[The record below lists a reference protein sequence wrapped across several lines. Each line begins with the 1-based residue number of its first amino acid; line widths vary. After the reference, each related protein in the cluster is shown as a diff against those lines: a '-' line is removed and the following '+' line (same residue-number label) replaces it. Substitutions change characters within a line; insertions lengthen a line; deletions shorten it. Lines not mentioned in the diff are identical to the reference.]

1 MALLQQLI
9 TVDTNHT
16 AVQRLAGFSIHEDSS
31 AAAEVKLRIGAVGG
45 AIICHLALAADESA
59 SIVFPKAVFISAA
72 GGTYVEEVA
81 GSVEGMLFYPD
92 T

>member
-1 MALLQQLI
+1 MALLVQTI

-16 AVQRLAGFSIHEDSS
+16 AVERLAGFTIHEDSS
-31 AAAEVKLRIGAVGG
+31 AAAEVKIRALSSSGQILW
-45 AIICHLALAADESA
+45 HLALAADESA

-72 GGTYVEEVA
+72 GGTYVEETA
-81 GSVEGMLFYPD
+81 GSVEGVLFYPA

>member
-45 AIICHLALAADESA
+45 DIIWFLALAADESA
-59 SIVFPKAVFISAA
+59 SIIFPKAVFVSAA

-81 GSVEGMLFYPD
+81 GSVEGTLFYPE